1 MICFHQNVITKRDL
15 TKTINNFNKYLTDY
29 LSTMLNILMMNRY
42 SYISITILTFDD
54 LEIIGLVTKD
64 VADVLA
70 HTNDPLTLTVDPF
83 A

>member
-1 MICFHQNVITKRDL
+1 MF
-15 TKTINNFNKYLTDY
+15 
-29 LSTMLNILMMNRY
+29 NILMMNRY

-70 HTNDPLTLTVDPF
+70 HTNDPLTLTVDLF